1 MTHARGLRT
10 VTPEDLARLKRDRE
24 AADAAYNAALT
35 AVDAALQKLGHLP
48 HPPPGPDEHQV
59 TPLNQSW
66 DLLAHAPEFPAGWKG
81 RLARFVWH
89 TMQPVLGAQ
98 QRFNSALVDHVNRGI
113 PRERAVTASIAA
125 TIDLVRAQI
134 EESIRFQSHL
144 VVYLQSLTPYVD
156 TKDYEFA
163 GIARRLTEDA
173 QESLAR
179 VDGLSRGLTAALSG
193 LSDELMK
200 RYETLA
206 LDDQRAGAR
215 LEELG
220 AALAVVQQTT
230 NTLRRELAHGL
241 TATSAPAAA
250 VAEPA
255 AAAPAAGSP
264 QQMLASDRV
273 FSQQYASF
281 EDLYRGSEDDIR
293 ARMADYVTLF
303 AGATDVVDIG
313 CGRGEFLGLLRDA
326 GITARGVDLNHEMAE
341 RCRARGFTVD
351 ETDALSFLTAAAPE
365 SLGGLI
371 ACQVVEHLE
380 PDYLL
385 RMLAAAQLA
394 LRPGAMIVLETINPA
409 CWSAFFD
416 SYVRDLTH
424 VRPVHPDTLQF
435 LVRAAGFGEVRV
447 QGRSPYPPA
456 GRLQAVPPA
465 AVAAS
470 EHAGPLLAVMQ
481 TVDAHAER
489 LNSLFFTDRDY
500 AVIGRRP

>member
-1 MTHARGLRT
+1 MTAARGIRT
-10 VTPEDLARLKRDRE
+10 VAPEDLARLKRDRE

-35 AVDAALQKLGHLP
+35 AVDAALQTLGDLP
-48 HPPPGPDEHQV
+48 HPPPGPDEHQI

-66 DLLAHAPEFPAGWKG
+66 DLLAQAPAFPDGWKG

-89 TMQPVLGAQ
+89 TMQPVVGAQ
-98 QRFNSALVDHVNRGI
+98 QRFNSALVDHVNRSI

-125 TIDLVRAQI
+125 TIGLVRTQI
-134 EESIRFQSHL
+134 EEAIRFQSHL

-163 GIARRLTEDA
+163 GIARRLSEDA
-173 QESLAR
+173 QESIAR
-179 VDGLSRGLTAALSG
+179 IDGLSRGLAAALSG
-193 LSDELMK
+193 LNDELMK

-206 LDDQRAGAR
+206 TDDQRAEAR

-230 NTLRRELAHGL
+230 NTLRRELSHGL
-241 TATSAPAAA
+241 
-250 VAEPA
+250 
-255 AAAPAAGSP
+255 AAAPAATSTPAAESPPPAGDSP

-273 FSQQYASF
+273 FSQQYATF
-281 EDLYRGSEDDIR
+281 EDLYRGSEDEIR
-293 ARMADYVTLF
+293 ARMADYVPLF
-303 AGATDVVDIG
+303 EGATDVVDIG
-313 CGRGEFLGLLRDA
+313 CGRGEFLGLLHDA
-326 GITARGVDLNHEMAE
+326 GITARGVDLNHEMVE
-341 RCRARGFTVD
+341 RSRARGFTVD
-351 ETDALSFLTAAAPE
+351 ETDALSFLSAAPPE

-371 ACQVVEHLE
+371 ASQVVEHLE

-385 RMLAAAQLA
+385 RLLAAAQRA
-394 LRPGAMIVLETINPA
+394 LRPGATIVLETINPA

-424 VRPVHPDTLQF
+424 VRPVHPDTLSF

-447 QGRSPYPPA
+447 QGRSPYPA
-456 GRLQAVPPA
+456 GGRLQTVPA
-465 AVAAS
+465 TAVAEAAP
-470 EHAGPLLAVMQ
+470 AGPLLAVMQ

-489 LNSLFFTDRDY
+489 LNGLLFTDRDY

>member
-1 MTHARGLRT
+1 MSDDRDIRT
-10 VTPEDLARLKRDRE
+10 ISAADLARLKRDRE

-35 AVDAALQKLGHLP
+35 AVDAALQKLGDLP
-48 HPPPGPDEHQV
+48 HPPPGPDEHQI
-59 TPLNQSW
+59 TPLNQGW
-66 DLLAHAPEFPAGWKG
+66 DLVAHAPAFPAGWKG

-89 TMQPVLGAQ
+89 TMQPVVGAQ
-98 QRFNSALVDHVNRGI
+98 QRFNSALVDHVNRSI

-125 TIDLVRAQI
+125 TIGLVRSQI
-134 EESIRFQSHL
+134 EEAIRFQSHL

-163 GIARRLTEDA
+163 GIARRLAEDA
-173 QESLAR
+173 QDSIAR
-179 VDGLSRGLTAALSG
+179 LDDLGRGLTAALSG

-206 LDDQRAGAR
+206 IGEQRSATR
-215 LEELG
+215 LQELG

-230 NTLRRELAHGL
+230 NTLRRELSHGL
-241 TATSAPAAA
+241 AA
-250 VAEPA
+250 VPA
-255 AAAPAAGSP
+255 AAAPAVTAVAPATSASP

-293 ARMADYVTLF
+293 ARMADYVAIF
-303 AGATDVVDIG
+303 AGARDVVDIG

-326 GITARGVDLNHEMAE
+326 GVTARGVDLNHEMAE

-351 ETDALSFLTAAAPE
+351 ETDALSFLTAAPPE

-371 ACQVVEHLE
+371 ASQVVEHLE

-435 LVRAAGFGEVRV
+435 LVRAAGFGDVRV
-447 QGRSPYPPA
+447 QGRSPYPPG
-456 GRLQAVPPA
+456 GRLQPVPPA